1 VISFDTIMPETA
13 DVELVKRNGARDS
26 LFLVAQF
33 RLAGKREKKAARI
46 RNLSPGGLLAEIA
59 GNIPIGTAIE
69 IEVRGIGW
77 VAGKIVWS
85 ICGRVGVAFDQQID
99 PILARKP
106 VGQGTQT
113 PGYAQAANIVRASR
127 KR

>member
-1 VISFDTIMPETA
+1 
-13 DVELVKRNGARDS
+13 

-33 RLAGKREKKAARI
+33 RLVGKREKKEARI
-46 RNLSPGGLLAEIA
+46 RNLSAGGLLAEIA
-59 GNIPIGTAIE
+59 GDVPEGTAVE
-69 IEVRGIGW
+69 IQVRGIGW

-85 ICGRVGVAFDQQID
+85 ICGRVGIAFDQQID

-113 PGYAQAANIVRASR
+113 PSYAKPATVVRGRSNGSGS
-127 KR
+127 